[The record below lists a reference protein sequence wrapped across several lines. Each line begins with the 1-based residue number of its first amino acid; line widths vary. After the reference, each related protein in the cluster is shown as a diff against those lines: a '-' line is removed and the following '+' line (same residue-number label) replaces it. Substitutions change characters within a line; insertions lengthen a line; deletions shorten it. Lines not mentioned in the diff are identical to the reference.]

1 MRYLRP
7 LGPVVAG
14 LLALIALTGFA
25 RAETTELCRR
35 YRAELASLERAGG
48 DPGRGELAQLRT
60 YYAQVGCEGGRFLF
74 FDTRPPQ
81 CEAVAQRIRYLSA
94 QPAED
99 GYTQARRRQLLA
111 AVSANCD
118 AGTPAAGRAPQ
129 TARGGGQV
137 ICVRTCDG
145 GYFPMNNLPEGRDGA
160 DTMCQALCP
169 GTQAVAYSMPAGD
182 EGLKQAASVNGRRA
196 YSTLPNAFKFRAAL
210 VPDCSCKGNGQSWA
224 QLLAKAESMLD
235 RHKGDIVVTAAQ
247 AERLSRPKVRL
258 ILLGRADRAASTV
271 AGVAASAAQREG
283 RDAETAA
290 ETRAGASV
298 PTAGRESAG
307 IGPKVIAAA
316 PVLAQDQGPVHT
328 EAGADGE
335 KQQVRVIAPNLI
347 PVPRAGPL

>member
-1 MRYLRP
+1 MRHLRP

-14 LLALIALTGFA
+14 LTLLVAFAGLA

-81 CEAVAQRIRYLSA
+81 CDAIAQRIRYLSA
-94 QPAED
+94 MPAED
-99 GYTQARRRQLLA
+99 GYTQARRRQLVA

-118 AGTPAAGRAPQ
+118 ATSPAAGGAPQ

-137 ICVRTCDG
+137 ICVRACDG
-145 GYFPMNNLPEGRDGA
+145 GYFPLNNLPEGRDGA
-160 DTMCQALCP
+160 DAMCQALCP
-169 GTQAVAYSMPAGD
+169 GTQANAYSMPAGD
-182 EGLKQAASVNGRRA
+182 EGLKQAASINGRRA
-196 YSTLPNAFKFRAAL
+196 YTALPNAFKFRTAF
-210 VPDCSCKGNGQSWA
+210 VPDCSCKGNGQTWA
-224 QLLAKAESMLD
+224 QALAKAESMLD

-258 ILLGRADRAASTV
+258 ILLGRADRAASTI
-271 AGVAASAAQREG
+271 AGVAASAAQRDA
-283 RDAETAA
+283 RDADTAA
-290 ETRAGASV
+290 EVRAGEAV

-316 PVLAQDQGPVHT
+316 PVLAQDQGPVRT
-328 EAGADGE
+328 ETGADGD